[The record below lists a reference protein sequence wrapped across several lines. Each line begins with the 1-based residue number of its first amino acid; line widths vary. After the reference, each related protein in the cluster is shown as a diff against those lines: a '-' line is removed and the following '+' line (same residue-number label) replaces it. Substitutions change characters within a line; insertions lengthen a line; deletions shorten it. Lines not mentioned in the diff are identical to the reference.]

1 MQCNQGVSDHQKRP
15 WNPLP
20 KTFICY
26 WHPWRGRMP
35 MYNLRKE
42 LVHLQGVAV
51 EQQKNSLLRNI
62 EQHPLPIHLSR
73 KHHKTRQSH
82 FQCLQPPLKLRLKR
96 NFSPRKLLC
105 ELNLRNLQH
114 SSWMS
119 CLFRMTNFSF
129 EQLRQLLNRCHP
141 KRFLGSSSSLLKGNL
156 HSASPQFPLGYRAG
170 WISC

>member
-1 MQCNQGVSDHQKRP
+1 M
-15 WNPLP
+15 PL
-20 KTFICY
+20 
-26 WHPWRGRMP
+26 
-35 MYNLRKE
+35 YNLRKK

-73 KHHKTRQSH
+73 KHHKTRQNILN
-82 FQCLQPPLKLRLKR
+82 FECLQPPGPLKLRLKR

-105 ELNLRNLQH
+105 ELNLRNLQN
-114 SSWMS
+114 STWMI

-141 KRFLGSSSSLLKGNL
+141 KRFLGSSSSLLNENP
-156 HSASPQFPLGYRAG
+156 HSASPQFPTR
-170 WISC
+170 ISCWVRNSQMLQQGK